1 MLCAKQSM
9 LRESTGIPSLEWS
22 ANRKEERDRETERQR
37 ERQTETERDRQ
48 RQTERQRER
57 CLESVRYVLQ
67 LGLSV
72 SVNSGKSLLNVTE

>member
-1 MLCAKQSM
+1 MKELQFRGTGDRQTERD
-9 LRESTGIPSLEWS
+9 RERET
-22 ANRKEERDRETERQR
+22 ERDRERQTEIDRETERER
-37 ERQTETERDRQ
+37 E
-48 RQTERQRER
+48 RER